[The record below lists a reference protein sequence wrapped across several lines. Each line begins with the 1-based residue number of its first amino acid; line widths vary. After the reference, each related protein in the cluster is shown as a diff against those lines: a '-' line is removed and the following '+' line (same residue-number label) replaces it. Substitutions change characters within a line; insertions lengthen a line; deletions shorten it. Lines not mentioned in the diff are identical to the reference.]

1 MIILLGI
8 AALGVLGVGMFSIT
22 MLLLTLFAGIQLLA
36 TRKNNS
42 DYDNRKK
49 NFKNCGIVFLISL
62 AAIAG
67 FLGLMALIGSQV
79 TFSM

>member
-1 MIILLGI
+1 MFFVYII
-8 AALGVLGVGMFSIT
+8 GVFCMGMFSI
-22 MLLLTLFAGIQLLA
+22 MLLLLTLFAGIQLLA

-49 NFKNCGIVFLISL
+49 NFKSCGIVFLISL
-62 AAIAG
+62 GALAG

>member
-1 MIILLGI
+1 MFFVYII
-8 AALGVLGVGMFSIT
+8 GVFCMGMFSI
-22 MLLLTLFAGIQLLA
+22 MLLLLTLFAGIQLLA

-42 DYDNRKK
+42 DYDHRKRE
-49 NFKNCGIVFLISL
+49 FKNCGIVFLISL

-67 FLGLMALIGSQV
+67 LLGLMALIGSQV

>member
-1 MIILLGI
+1 MFFVYIIG
-8 AALGVLGVGMFSIT
+8 AFCMGMFSIT

-67 FLGLMALIGSQV
+67 LLGLMALIDSQV

>member
-1 MIILLGI
+1 MFILLAI
-8 AALGVLGVGMFSIT
+8 AALGVLGVGLFSIT

-36 TRKNNS
+36 ARKNNS
-42 DYDNRKK
+42 DYDHRKRE
-49 NFKNCGIVFLISL
+49 FKNCGIVFLISL

-67 FLGLMALIGSQV
+67 LLGLMALIGSQV

>member
-1 MIILLGI
+1 MFFVYII
-8 AALGVLGVGMFSIT
+8 GVFCMGMFSI
-22 MLLLTLFAGIQLLA
+22 MLLLLTLFAGIQLLA

-67 FLGLMALIGSQV
+67 LLGLMALIDSQV

>member
-1 MIILLGI
+1 MFFVYII
-8 AALGVLGVGMFSIT
+8 GVFCMGMFSI

-62 AAIAG
+62 GALAG
-67 FLGLMALIGSQV
+67 FLGLMALIGYQV